1 MQIYIHRFI
10 RFILKGVVD
19 IVSFVIRLTVRQAP
33 GKYKV
38 VDRRNKPVFYTDD
51 YRIARDLLTKN
62 RAGAIYNTKTGR
74 RIARY

>member
-19 IVSFVIRLTVRQAP
+19 IISFVMRFTARQAP

-38 VDRRNKPVFYTDD
+38 VDRRNKPVFYTDN
-51 YRIARDLLTKN
+51 YRVARDVLNQN
-62 RAGAIYNTKTGR
+62 RAGAIYNTKTGKR
-74 RIARY
+74 VSRY